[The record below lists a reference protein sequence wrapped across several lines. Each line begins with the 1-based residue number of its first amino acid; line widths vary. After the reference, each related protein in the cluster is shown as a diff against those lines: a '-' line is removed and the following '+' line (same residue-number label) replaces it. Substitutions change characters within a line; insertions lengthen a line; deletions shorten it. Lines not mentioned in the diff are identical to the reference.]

1 MTGPAPLVTRKNV
14 RHLIVRRRNERI
26 AAGGPDFDDWPVAIH
41 MHPETRDDLLMDRD
55 GHEQHTMD
63 FEGST
68 FLRIPVVVDDTLA
81 PGEFA
86 LRWAREV
93 PDGPQ

>member
-26 AAGGPDFDDWPVAIH
+26 AIGGPTFDDWPTAIH
-41 MHPETRDDLLMDRD
+41 VHYDTLDDLLLDPD
-55 GHEQHTMD
+55 GQEHSTID
-63 FEGST
+63 FEGSQ
-68 FLRIPVVVDDTLA
+68 FMRIPLITDPSLE
-81 PGEFA
+81 PGEIA

-93 PDGPQ
+93 AG